1 MRLLGSCGLPAKAK
15 PRRRPDRP
23 TEALR
28 LRLYVAG
35 SGARSIRAVQNI
47 KRICEAE
54 HGGHYVL
61 SVIDIY
67 KEPARAGQ
75 DQIVAIPT
83 LIKEAP
89 GLFRRIVGDLS
100 EMALLRRSL
109 AF

>member
-1 MRLLGSCGLPAKAK
+1 
-15 PRRRPDRP
+15 
-23 TEALR
+23 
-28 LRLYVAG
+28 
-35 SGARSIRAVQNI
+35 VQNVR
-47 KRICEAE
+47 RICEAE
-54 HGGHYVL
+54 HSGRYVL

-67 KEPARAGQ
+67 KEPERVSE

-100 EMALLRRSL
+100 ETALLRRSL